1 MKGIIM
7 ITKRIFR
14 TTEDNIDEVRDELY
28 SYEYQFDR
36 AVVKNPD
43 GEKIETTS
51 FDYLMDLMTFYYNQI
66 ITIYLTEY

>member
-1 MKGIIM
+1 M